1 MVDFYGAKS
10 VPPHFLNQNEELS
23 KKLAH
28 VYVYTRAYT
37 QIRERGGLLGPTPPL
52 IGLTI
57 QIIGWG
63 QGGILNVWE
72 SGNYFPR

>member
-1 MVDFYGAKS
+1 MGPKVF
-10 VPPHFLNQNEELS
+10 PPPSSIKMRNFQQ
-23 KKLAH
+23 KLAR
-28 VYVYTRAYT
+28 VGVYTRSYT

-72 SGNYFPR
+72 SGNYIPR